1 VRLMRSGR
9 CKPKRLVFE
18 AGINLLYNYPDFES
32 AEHVVK
38 QHIG

>member
-18 AGINLLYNYPDFES
+18 AFGKE
-32 AEHVVK
+32 VVTTT
-38 QHIG
+38 GYFPFYV